1 MPDMSVETLSSV
13 ETRVRVP
20 RTRRRGRREAGGRI
34 ETRPRRTLTEPSSGD
49 DLPILIYFDLDIED
63 PAAPEAIDE
72 VEGALTEFLE
82 TYGLEVG
89 EREEISGSITIK
101 LKALQGL
108 QAEAEIRLDLLTT
121 LSSEETV
128 KKEIPPERK
137 SAIDRLLGAI
147 QKFSPLISLGSLII
161 SLATAIHGWN
171 PPKPVAAPPPPQY
184 IFIMQ
189 KNDILYAEADSDFA
203 EAVHSGRITV
213 PQVKAVLSKNAKANA
228 KSISKKGPKKTGLQG
243 DR

>member
-1 MPDMSVETLSSV
+1 MPDMSVEILSSV
-13 ETRVRVP
+13 KTRVRVP
-20 RTRRRGRREAGGRI
+20 RTRRSARREAGGRI
-34 ETRPRRTLTEPSSGD
+34 ETRPRRILTEPSSGD
-49 DLPILIYFDLDIED
+49 DLPVLIYFDLDIED

-72 VEGALTEFLE
+72 VEGALTGFLE
-82 TYGLEVG
+82 AYGLDVG

-101 LKALQGL
+101 LKAFQGL
-108 QAEAEIRLDLLTT
+108 RAEAEIRLDLLTA
-121 LSSEETV
+121 LSAEETV

-137 SAIDRLLGAI
+137 SAIDRLLAVI

-171 PPKPVAAPPPPQY
+171 PPKPVVAPPPPQY

-189 KNDILYAEADSDFA
+189 KNDILYAEVDSEFAD
-203 EAVHSGRITV
+203 AVHSGRITV
-213 PQVKAVLSKNAKANA
+213 PQVKAVLSENVKGGP
-228 KSISKKGPKKTGLQG
+228 KSARKKGPKKTGLQG